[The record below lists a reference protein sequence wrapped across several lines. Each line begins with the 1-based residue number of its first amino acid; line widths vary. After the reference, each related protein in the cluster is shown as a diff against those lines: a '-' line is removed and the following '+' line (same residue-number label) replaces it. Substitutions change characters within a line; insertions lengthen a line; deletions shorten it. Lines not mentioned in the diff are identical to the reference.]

1 MVQTIFY
8 FWTLFS
14 LLAVPKEKDTH
25 ARDAISI
32 ANDAVKEIEQKVD
45 IPLTLKL
52 TRLLIFKI
60 ALTTQ

>member
-8 FWTLFS
+8 FLTLLS
-14 LLAVPKEKDTH
+14 LLAVPKDQDTH

-32 ANDAVKEIEQKVD
+32 ANDAVKEIEQKVY

-52 TRLLIFKI
+52 TRLLILKI
-60 ALTTQ
+60 LLPTQ

>member
-1 MVQTIFY
+1 M
-8 FWTLFS
+8 
-14 LLAVPKEKDTH
+14 AVPKEKDTH

-32 ANDAVKEIEQKVD
+32 ANDAVKEIEQKVY